1 MNLASAPSRRLLA
14 ALFVVSGSMHFLL
27 ADSYARTVPPTLPW
41 PTALVLIS
49 GGAEVLGGLGLL
61 SERTRAIAGIGLI
74 LLLFMVWPANVQM
87 LLQARAIGASTVW
100 QLLLWLRL
108 PVQLL
113 MMVWV
118 WRAARLG
125 T

>member
-1 MNLASAPSRRLLA
+1 
-14 ALFVVSGSMHFLL
+14 MHFLL